1 MPKGKP
7 SAQTIASEK
16 FQKKAGYMV
25 KGFKVKRDI
34 VEEFEE
40 ACKKTGVSQAAWLTQ
55 KMKEYVEEVN
65 AKENK

>member
-16 FQKKAGYMV
+16 YQKKAGYMV
-25 KGFKVKRDI
+25 KGFKLKREI
-34 VEEFEE
+34 VEEFES
-40 ACKKTGVSQAAWLTQ
+40 ACETTGISQAAWITQ

>member
-1 MPKGKP
+1 MPKGSP

-40 ACKKTGVSQAAWLTQ
+40 ACRIAEVSQAAWLTQ
-55 KMKEYVEEVN
+55 KMKEFVEEVK
-65 AKENK
+65 ASE